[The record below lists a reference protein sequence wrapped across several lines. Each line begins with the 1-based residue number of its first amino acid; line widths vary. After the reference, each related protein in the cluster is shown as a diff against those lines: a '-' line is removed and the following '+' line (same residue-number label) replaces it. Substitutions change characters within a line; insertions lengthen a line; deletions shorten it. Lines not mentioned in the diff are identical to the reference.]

1 MVKMVKDN
9 INDLLTRGIEK
20 VLPSK
25 DSLGKLMDEKKI
37 KLYQGFDPSSENL
50 HLGNL
55 IGIRKLAQFQKLGH
69 KVIFLI
75 GDFTGMIG
83 DPTDKKATRK
93 KLTKN
98 QVVSNAKDYKNQI
111 SNILSFE
118 GKNKAEIMYNSSWL
132 SKLKFEEIVEL
143 ASNFTVQQMLERDF
157 FQRRLDKRKPIYL
170 HEFLY
175 PIMQGFDSVKMGVDL
190 EIGGND
196 QLFNMLAGRNLMK
209 SLKNKEKY
217 VLTMKLLADPR
228 GTKMG
233 KTEGN
238 TINLNDKP
246 IDMFRKVLKIPEELL
261 ELSIELL
268 TDLPLNS
275 VKNNATKARLDLAYS
290 VVSQVYGNEKA
301 RLARNESIHRYREDK
316 KPTIGEVEITPSEFH
331 TKASGTISG
340 ASGYPGPLKLRS
352 MISGS
357 ISDAKR
363 IINQGGV
370 TVYRGNEKI
379 KLDRDEK
386 MTDLSINVGDSI
398 KVGESVIAVVKDKK
412 K

>member
-1 MVKMVKDN
+1 MDKVGD
-9 INDLLTRGIEK
+9 ILTRGVEK

-25 DSLGKLMDEKKI
+25 EGLGKLMNKRKI

-118 GKNKAEIMYNSSWL
+118 GENKAEIRYNSSWL
-132 SKLKFEEIVEL
+132 SKLKFEEIIEL
-143 ASNFTVQQMLERDF
+143 ASNFTAQQMLERDF

-175 PIMQGFDSVKMGVDL
+175 PIMQGYDSVKMGVDL

-196 QLFNMLAGRNLMK
+196 QLFNMLVGRNLMRI
-209 SLKNKEKY
+209 LKNKEKY
-217 VLTMKLLADPR
+217 VLTMKLLEDPT
-228 GTKMG
+228 GKKMG

-246 IDMFRKVLKIPEELL
+246 VDLFRKILKLPEELL

-275 VKNNATKARLDLAYS
+275 VKNNAKKARLDLAYS
-290 VVSQVYGNEKA
+290 VVSQAYGNEKA
-301 RLARNESIHRYREDK
+301 RLARNESVHRYREGR
-316 KPTIGEVEITPSEFH
+316 PTIGDVEITKTEIH
-331 TKASGTISG
+331 TTTSGTISG
-340 ASGYPGPLKLRS
+340 ASGYPGPIKLRS
-352 MISGS
+352 MTTGS
-357 ISDAKR
+357 RTDAKR

-370 TVYRGNEKI
+370 TVYRGDELI
-379 KLDRDEK
+379 KLEKDEK
-386 MTDLSINVGDSI
+386 MKDLNIKAGDFI
-398 KVGESVIAVVKDKK
+398 KVGESVIAVVEDKK
-412 K
+412 